1 MGRGKILKRKSD
13 AIVHF
18 FLYYTVVGA
27 SLEPWAPTECRS
39 TISSP
44 PQNLREN
51 TLRKGT
57 AGTPIPTAPQL
68 CSITA
73 SQLWQNR
80 RWLSQHTVTT
90 F

>member
-1 MGRGKILKRKSD
+1 MMGRGKSLKRKSD

-18 FLYYTVVGA
+18 FFITWLLVPA
-27 SLEPWAPTECRS
+27 WSLGHQQSAEVPFP
-39 TISSP
+39 P
-44 PQNLREN
+44 PQNLHEN

-80 RWLSQHTVTT
+80 GWLSQQTVTT